1 MDRGFSEESAKD
13 AIREPEEI
21 LTILHR
27 SRKAYLIEYTCGI
40 ILLSLMIATS
50 LRGMKFPSPITYFI
64 FGLGLFSI
72 CFAEGSRALLSY
84 IITTEKISIV
94 RGIIKQTKKNINY
107 HPLAFVPDISMKQ
120 NRIQRLL
127 NYGTV
132 SIESGSSTFEIREVD
147 NPKIVMELVEKMIE
161 KTRAKR

>member
-1 MDRGFSEESAKD
+1 
-13 AIREPEEI
+13 
-21 LTILHR
+21 
-27 SRKAYLIEYTCGI
+27 
-40 ILLSLMIATS
+40 MIATF
-50 LRGMKFPSPITYFI
+50 LNGIKFPPIITYPI
-64 FGLGLFSI
+64 LGLGLFSV
-72 CFAEGSRALLSY
+72 CYAEGSRVLLSY

-120 NRIQRLL
+120 SRIERLF

-132 SIESGSSTFEIREVD
+132 SIESGSSAFEIREVD
-147 NPKIVMELVEKMIE
+147 NPKEVMELLEKMIE